1 MGQEAVVDKLS
12 EITRSDPVSLPT
24 SHGVGANNIDRFLA
38 QCRPET
44 PCLVIDLDIVR
55 AQYHALRAVFPNA
68 RIFYAV
74 KANPAAEVI
83 AALAELGCIRSGECR
98 RDSPLTNAGR

>member
-1 MGQEAVVDKLS
+1 MVDKLS

-55 AQYHALRAVFPNA
+55 ARFPSTLVLA
-68 RIFYAV
+68 RRCLAWDCT
-74 KANPAAEVI
+74 E
-83 AALAELGCIRSGECR
+83 AALPMMLMACRS
-98 RDSPLTNAGR
+98 TH